1 MFIKM
6 CIYILYYIIIYN
18 IIYYKKELESGVK
31 ASHFNPGVLQKIL
44 NRENGIYVYICN
56 PD

>member
-1 MFIKM
+1 M

-44 NRENGIYVYICN
+44 NRENGIYVYIYVIQIKE
-56 PD
+56 